1 MCLASADKLR
11 LEFILVSLCWSLALL
26 SNSLQFLEG
35 LPVLSFIFKETVPQA
50 DSSLLWSH
58 GAQAAGSETKRIKL
72 SSKEVF
78 YSS

>member
-35 LPVLSFIFKETVPQA
+35 LPVLSIFKETVPQA
-50 DSSLLWSH
+50 DSLLLWSH
-58 GAQAAGSETKRIKL
+58 GAQAAGSEAKSIKL